1 MALPPQ
7 RIRFCT
13 SRDGTRIA
21 FAVTG
26 EGPPLVK
33 VPNLSSHLEVEPENA
48 VLGPWIAELARQR
61 TLVRYDLRGFGV
73 SDRGVEDFS
82 VERHLEDL
90 AAVVEAA
97 GLQRFA
103 LIGLAGS
110 IVSCVLYAA
119 RQPERVTHLV
129 LYGGFLLGRLVRSTT
144 PEQTAEVEML
154 LRLVEVGWGKD
165 DSAFRQLYTSQIL
178 PDGTVEQ
185 FRSFNDLMRRA
196 ASPENAARYLREM
209 HGVDLR
215 AAASQVR
222 CPALVVHAR
231 DDRRVPV
238 EQGRALAAAIAGSRF
253 VSLDTR
259 NHLVLPQD
267 PAWGQFFAELKAF
280 LPRSGPATQSAGAAS
295 LDGLTRREQQVLA
308 LVAQGL
314 GNAAIG
320 TRIGMSEKTVRNNV
334 STILT
339 KLGVHTRAEA
349 IVLARDAGI
358 GLKPT
363 P

>member
-73 SDRGVEDFS
+73 SDQEVEDFS

-129 LYGGFLLGRLVRSTT
+129 LYGGFLLGRRRHGPLRPSRRPKWKCCCDSWRSAGARTI
-144 PEQTAEVEML
+144 PRFASCIPRRSFPMAPWQ
-154 LRLVEVGWGKD
+154 
-165 DSAFRQLYTSQIL
+165 
-178 PDGTVEQ
+178 Q

-196 ASPENAARYLREM
+196 ASPENAVRYLREM

-238 EQGRALAAAIAGSRF
+238 EQGRALAAAIAGSR
-253 VSLDTR
+253 R
-259 NHLVLPQD
+259 R
-267 PAWGQFFAELKAF
+267 
-280 LPRSGPATQSAGAAS
+280 RSIRAIIWCC
-295 LDGLTRREQQVLA
+295 RR
-308 LVAQGL
+308 
-314 GNAAIG
+314 
-320 TRIGMSEKTVRNNV
+320 
-334 STILT
+334 ILR
-339 KLGVHTRAEA
+339 G
-349 IVLARDAGI
+349 GSSS
-358 GLKPT
+358 PS
-363 P
+363 